1 MFCDAS
7 RKVVACREVAT
18 REERQGETSFRP
30 RSDAEAAGCLGC
42 ETPGISHNAKE
53 LEVHFEIYTDK
64 AGEFRF
70 RITATNGNILAAS
83 EGYKQK
89 ASAVNAIERIKS
101 DAAGAATIDNS

>member
-1 MFCDAS
+1 MSWHRAI
-7 RKVVACREVAT
+7 
-18 REERQGETSFRP
+18 SFNEG
-30 RSDAEAAGCLGC
+30 SDATAAGCLGC

-53 LEVHFEIYTDK
+53 LEVHFEIYKDK

-70 RITATNGNILAAS
+70 RIIATNGNVLAAS

-89 ASAVNAIERIKS
+89 ASAINAIERIVS

>member
-1 MFCDAS
+1 M
-7 RKVVACREVAT
+7 
-18 REERQGETSFRP
+18 
-30 RSDAEAAGCLGC
+30 
-42 ETPGISHNAKE
+42 
-53 LEVHFEIYTDK
+53 HFEIYKDK

>member
-1 MFCDAS
+1 MIWNAS
-7 RKVVACREVAT
+7 RKKMVCRDYRPRA
-18 REERQGETSFRP
+18 ERLLAISFRP
-30 RSDAEAAGCLGC
+30 GSDATAAGCLGC

-70 RITATNGNILAAS
+70 RITATNGNVLASS

-101 DAAGAATIDNS
+101 DAVGAATIDNS